1 MALEAGK
8 YRRQTSGNCWPLHS
22 KSNEACLE
30 VMTPAWAAPRIARPT
45 PKSVVDFMMRV
56 ELTFQYAKEEC
67 AIAGALEE

>member
-1 MALEAGK
+1 M
-8 YRRQTSGNCWPLHS
+8 HS

-30 VMTPAWAAPRIARPT
+30 AIMPAWAAPRIARLA

-56 ELTFQYAKEEC
+56 GFTFQYAKEEY